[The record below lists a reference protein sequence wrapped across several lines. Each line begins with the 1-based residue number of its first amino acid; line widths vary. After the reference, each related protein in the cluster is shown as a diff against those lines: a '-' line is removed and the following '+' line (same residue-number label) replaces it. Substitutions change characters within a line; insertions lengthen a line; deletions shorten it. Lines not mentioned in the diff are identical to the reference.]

1 MSRII
6 KNSKNKC
13 NLLCYSLIALISLI
27 SINSFSYGIPI
38 FSNIIHNLG
47 FDFNSNNECNTL
59 NNYINTSGII
69 IDHIV
74 TINKTDLYS
83 IDNNGDSLKYTKYN
97 QDTIN
102 DQDNQEYQ
110 DKVYVT
116 NIVYNGV
123 LKIKYKTLPH
133 CIYECNMVLHYKTSN
148 KRTIISILNNY
159 FPTNTNIDLIC
170 NNKNCIYTKRNL
182 ICNSITINDE
192 L

>member
-6 KNSKNKC
+6 NNSKNKY
-13 NLLCYSLIALISLI
+13 NLLSYSLIALIELI
-27 SINSFSYGIPI
+27 SLNSFSYGIPI
-38 FSNIIHNLG
+38 FSNMIHSLG
-47 FDFNSNNECNTL
+47 FDFNSNNECNSV

-102 DQDNQEYQ
+102 DQDTQESQ
-110 DKVYVT
+110 DKVYIT
-116 NIVYNGV
+116 NIMYNGV

-133 CIYECNMVLHYKTSN
+133 CVYECNMVLHYKTSN

-159 FPTNTNIDLIC
+159 FPTNTNIDLVC

-182 ICNSITINDE
+182 ICNTITINDE

>member
-1 MSRII
+1 MSKIVR
-6 KNSKNKC
+6 NSNNKF
-13 NLLCYSLIALISLI
+13 NLLCYSLIALISLT
-27 SINSFSYGIPI
+27 SSCYGIPI
-38 FSNIIHNLG
+38 FSNMIHSFG
-47 FDFNSNNECNTL
+47 FDFNSNNECNSV
-59 NNYINTSGII
+59 NNYMNTSGII
-69 IDHIV
+69 IDHVV

-83 IDNNGDSLKYTKYN
+83 IDNNGDNPKYIKYNQDN

-102 DQDNQEYQ
+102 DQEAQ

-148 KRTIISILNNY
+148 KRTIINILNNY
-159 FPTNTNIDLIC
+159 FPTNTNIDLVC
-170 NNKNCIYTKRNL
+170 NNNNCIYTKRNL